1 MNLTPEQISQCIKNK
16 DFVLAEQAIIDFILY
31 NATEGTT
38 LSFDSKSN
46 FPQTQNFSQEDVFY
60 QYCDLYA
67 NLISEL
73 FCAPGYRP
81 STATIGTFLNHKM
94 ILDWLFSGSMWKN
107 TDALIDHIGLIKLD
121 QFGRIINNFNEKR
134 TTLLLMLISLSS
146 KYKLPWQQFFK
157 MTPAYALSAY
167 IGLVTQPIPALSQE
181 SNAGFNHLLE
191 SAKDLPMFDLPVV
204 GDLGKFNYGYF
215 NCSYATSPDKYEF
228 KKWLTS
234 LIRHNLAQWLDNDI
248 KDYIANIKPL
258 KSKVK
263 LKVAVMLELYSL
275 NHAMYRCFNVA
286 LTRLSKKYQLTA
298 FIDEKEVEGADLSI
312 FDNVVTFKDVFN
324 INENAKLVI
333 QENPDIIFYPSIGMK
348 FWGIYL
354 SQLRLAPTQIMMPG
368 HPSSSYSPEI
378 DYCLL
383 FGCSTSPESLQPY
396 FSETLV
402 IGKTPSQEVKI
413 HTQHSALT
421 KEFIFENNL
430 FLNDDNE
437 IKIAING
444 IMTKVTYTII
454 DVCKQIQ
461 KKSSK
466 KVTFVFFSG
475 HQPNQLAYL
484 ATKKQLSRDLK
495 HFDLVC
501 YSNYLSHMKTISECH
516 FLLPTLP
523 FGGANSNI
531 DAMTLNKPKLFIEG
545 HSHIYTR
552 TDQWNWERVGLSRE
566 LGCAT
571 QEELINKSL
580 QLINDNQYR
589 KMIHGLMVKH
599 CKLEKIYV
607 AADDSKDII
616 SDVFLTTIDI
626 ALRKSTSQ

>member
-1 MNLTPEQISQCIKNK
+1 MNFEPHKASQSIKSKDYLTAEK
-16 DFVLAEQAIIDFILY
+16 DIVNFIVY
-31 NATEGTT
+31 NVQKDASLT
-38 LSFDSKSN
+38 FNRKSN
-46 FPQTQNFSQEDVFY
+46 SPQAQTVNPEELLY
-60 QYCDLYA
+60 QFCNLYS

-73 FCAPGYRP
+73 FCAKGYRP
-81 STATIGTFLNHKM
+81 SEEIIATFLGNKGV
-94 ILDWLFSGSMWKN
+94 LDWLFSASMWKN
-107 TDALIDHIGLIKLD
+107 TDSLIDHLGLIQVD
-121 QFGRIINNFNEKR
+121 NFGRITTKFNQR
-134 TTLLLMLISLSS
+134 SITLLLMLIGLGS
-146 KYKLPWQQFFK
+146 KYKLPWKLIFK
-157 MTPAYALSAY
+157 MTPPYALSAY
-167 IGLVTQPIPALSQE
+167 IGLVTQPIPALTPE
-181 SNAGFNHLLE
+181 TDAGFNFLLE
-191 SAKDLPMFDLPVV
+191 SAKNLPIFDLPVIE
-204 GDLGKFNYGYF
+204 DLGKLNYGYF

-234 LIRHNLAQWLDNDI
+234 LIRHNLPQWLNQDV
-248 KDYIANIKPL
+248 KEYIANIKPL
-258 KSKVK
+258 KSKKK
-263 LKVAVMLELYSL
+263 LKIAVMLELYSR

-286 LTRLSKKYQLTA
+286 LTTLSKKYQLIA
-298 FIDEKEVEGADLSI
+298 LIDEKEVEGADLSI

-333 QENPDIIFYPSIGMK
+333 QENPDIVFYPSIGMK

-383 FGCSTSPESLQPY
+383 FGCSTSPGSLQPY
-396 FSETLV
+396 FSEKLV

-413 HTQHSALT
+413 HTQHSDLT
-421 KEFIFENNL
+421 REFILEHNL

-444 IMTKVTYTII
+444 VMTKVTYTII

-461 KKSSK
+461 KLSSK
-466 KVTFVFFSG
+466 KVTFVFFSS
-475 HQPNQLAYL
+475 HQQNQLAYL
-484 ATKKQLSRDLK
+484 ATKKQLSRNLK
-495 HFDLVC
+495 HFELVC
-501 YSNYLSHMKTISECH
+501 YSNYLSYMKTISECH

-531 DAMTLNKPKLFIEG
+531 DAMTLNKPKLFMEG
-545 HSHIYTR
+545 TSHIYTR
-552 TDQWNWERVGLSRE
+552 TDQWNWERVGLSKE

-589 KMIHGLMVKH
+589 KMIHGLIVKN
-599 CKLEKIYV
+599 CNLENIFL

-616 SDVFLTTIDI
+616 SDVFLKAVDD
-626 ALRKSTSQ
+626 ALR